1 MDFAPL
7 NIGWDRSN
15 DPLGFKRGPLVH
27 AYPPIMYMIRQEH
40 KFDKWYPVS
49 RDGELGTYK
58 TPTQFIRRRRT
69 GYRPFRTGG
78 CSLTC

>member
-1 MDFAPL
+1 MPT
-7 NIGWDRSN
+7 
-15 DPLGFKRGPLVH
+15 
-27 AYPPIMYMIRQEH
+27 PPIMYMIRQER
-40 KFDKWYPVS
+40 KFDKWYPVR